1 MSFLSKKNKRE
12 QAYQDYL
19 KGMKYSEIAEKYGV
33 TLNTVKSWKSR
44 QKWTRENEGKCTQKK
59 VCKKKS
65 VQTQKSVQKKKSQK
79 EIEYERIKA
88 NLLDQLKAKDRY
100 EEVYIDLVNDY
111 MAMWKIKND
120 LIEDINSRGVRI
132 ETFNSKGQVILKKN
146 DNISEVPKYNSQMMK
161 LLADLGLSAADFESG
176 DDDDL

>member
-1 MSFLSKKNKRE
+1 MKGNAHKK
-12 QAYQDYL
+12 
-19 KGMKYSEIAEKYGV
+19 
-33 TLNTVKSWKSR
+33 
-44 QKWTRENEGKCTQKK
+44 KCA
-59 VCKKKS
+59 KKKS

-161 LLADLGLSAADFESG
+161 LLADLGLSAAEFESG